1 MRRLLRIA
9 NKRLSGLIG
18 AVAVFSSEAALAHD
32 DSDPFALPAIDPAA
46 TVKLAKDEDAFAQ
59 IIINGLEKPEIVQLR
74 YDADRLLIACADA
87 EAVGIKLPKCTDDFI
102 ALDEIPFLTFR
113 FDPLQGKLDIALKR
127 QGDGPN
133 AIDFARAEPFLNEG
147 LPLTALLLD
156 YDVNVQASGAGTSVA
171 ALLNPRLTRGGLS
184 LESAWQLNSRPG
196 DGIDNAVRLD
206 TSLTLYDRES
216 GIRGVLGD
224 YVSWSPVSSRA
235 VRLAG
240 IQITSDYAQRPDL
253 ITQPLPAFGGS
264 VAVPSTVDVVI
275 GDRRIDAGQ
284 IEPGDFSV
292 RNVPIPVGRNSIGV
306 VVTDALGRETIQTV
320 TLYGARSL
328 LAPGLSQSAFN
339 AGFARANYGRQSNDY
354 GIFGV
359 TATHRHGL
367 SNRLTGELSFEA
379 AKGFFNGGASSSF
392 LIGNLGVV
400 TLDARISRFDQG
412 GSVMTGSLLSAAFE
426 SVGYP
431 LSITLE
437 ATQASD
443 NYRDLAAVAGDPR
456 PGSRYL
462 VSTNLDLGKIG
473 ILQFTAARQYRP
485 IPMLTLAT
493 GEQERSTRISASYRT
508 TLPGG
513 VNLYVDIAHDF
524 DRDNS
529 TSLLFGLSIQFG
541 SRSNAHFA
549 AVRQNG
555 REDYTVGASRPAVL
569 PGDWGYRV
577 EAGTGFID
585 RVSGAVSHR
594 SDWGF
599 TELQAER
606 VGNGSAVRGTA
617 QGALVVT
624 GNGAYATN
632 RMSGG
637 FALVQ
642 TPGVADVTI
651 TRENRIVGKT
661 DKNGFLLVP
670 DLPAYVPTRIALDP
684 SSVPATG
691 VVRKDKATMVSSER
705 SGSIIRLDIETT
717 IPATLRLF
725 GNNGDLIAPGT
736 TIRALPSNNIY
747 IAGFDGLVEINAVHR
762 DVALQIDNRPD
773 RGCSVSLPLST
784 EMKAFSYL
792 GDISCLA
799 HSQNQKDM
807 IARN

>member
-1 MRRLLRIA
+1 MACSGAAIA
-9 NKRLSGLIG
+9 R
-18 AVAVFSSEAALAHD
+18 D
-32 DSDPFALPAIDPAA
+32 DVDPFALPTSDQALLIDARR
-46 TVKLAKDEDAFAQ
+46 DEDIFAQ
-59 IIINGLEKPEIVQLR
+59 ITINGTEKPHLVQLR
-74 YDADRLLIACADA
+74 YDANQLLIACADA
-87 EAVGIKLPKCTDDFI
+87 EAVGIQAPKCEGGF
-102 ALDEIPFLTFR
+102 ARLEEIPFLTFR
-113 FDPLQGKLDIALKR
+113 FDPLQGRLDIALQR

-133 AIDFARAEPFLNEG
+133 AIDFAKADPFLNEG

-156 YDVNVQASGAGTSVA
+156 YDINVQASSAGTSVA
-171 ALLNPRLTRGGLS
+171 ALLDPRLTRGGLS

-196 DGIDNAVRLD
+196 DGIDKAVRLD
-206 TSLTLYDRES
+206 TALTLYDRTS

-264 VAVPSTVDVVI
+264 VAVPSAVDVVI

-339 AGFARANYGRQSNDY
+339 AGFVRADYGRSSNEY
-354 GIFGV
+354 GIFGI
-359 TATHRHGL
+359 TATHRRGL
-367 SNRLTGELSFEA
+367 SNRLTAEVSFEA
-379 AKGFFNGGASSSF
+379 AKGFLNGGVSSSF
-392 LIGNLGVV
+392 LIGNLGVA
-400 TLDARISRFDQG
+400 TLDARASRFDQG
-412 GSVMTGSLLSAAFE
+412 AGAITGTLFSAAFE

-462 VSTNLDLGKIG
+462 ASTNLDLGNFG
-473 ILQFTAARQYRP
+473 TLQFTAARQYRP
-485 IPMLTLAT
+485 IPLLTLAT
-493 GEQERSTRISASYRT
+493 GERERSTRISASYRT

-513 VNLYVDIAHDF
+513 VNLYADLSHDF

-529 TSLLFGLSIQFG
+529 TALLFGLSIQFG
-541 SRSNAHFA
+541 GRSSAHA
-549 AVRQNG
+549 AAIRQNG
-555 REDYTVGASRPAVL
+555 REDYTVGASRAAVL
-569 PGDWGYRV
+569 PGDWGYRF

-606 VGNGSAVRGTA
+606 VGNGSAARGTA
-617 QGALVVT
+617 QGAFVVT

-717 IPATLRLF
+717 IPTSLRLF
-725 GNNGDLIAPGT
+725 GSNGDLIAPGT

-747 IAGFDGLVEINAVHR
+747 IAGFDGFVEVNAVHR
-762 DVALQIDNRPD
+762 DVKLQIDSGPD
-773 RGCSVSLPLST
+773 RGCSVSLPIST
-784 EMKAFSYL
+784 TIKAFSYL
-792 GDISCLA
+792 GDMRCLA
-799 HSQNQKDM
+799 RHQDQKDI